1 MSQKSRFRMQM
12 QGITKFRN
20 TFPQLPWSIV
30 KEPKFI
36 QTEHGYVN
44 VLHFPGSGLTY
55 LEHSNRLLTNGWWA
69 YARKIVS
76 KV

>member
-30 KEPKFI
+30 KDPMFI
-36 QTEHGYVN
+36 QTEHGCVF
-44 VLHFPGSGLTY
+44 VLHFRDSLHSHTVN
-55 LEHSNRLLTNGWWA
+55 SNRLLTSGWWA

-76 KV
+76 YA

>member
-1 MSQKSRFRMQM
+1 MQM

-36 QTEHGYVN
+36 QTEHGYVF
-44 VLHFPGSGLTY
+44 VLHFPV
-55 LEHSNRLLTNGWWA
+55 
-69 YARKIVS
+69 VS
-76 KV
+76 RTQAP